1 MASNREMC
9 TIHTDRLQEIIRQ
22 LDDNITALDD
32 TIDDLRDNI
41 STQNSIKNR
50 PDAALDGCMSRTDTL
65 VSDIAALRQRQE
77 EVQNSQ
83 SQKVNEETT
92 I

>member
-1 MASNREMC
+1 MASNRPHC
-9 TIHTDRLQEIIRQ
+9 TKHTDRLQETIRQ
-22 LDDNITALDD
+22 LNDNITALDD
-32 TIDDLRDNI
+32 TIDDLKDNI
-41 STQNSIKNR
+41 TIQNSIKNQ

>member
-22 LDDNITALDD
+22 LDDNITALED

-41 STQNSIKNR
+41 TTQNSIKNR

>member
-41 STQNSIKNR
+41 TTQNSIKNR

-65 VSDIAALRQRQE
+65 VSYIAALRQTQE

>member
-32 TIDDLRDNI
+32 TIDDLKDNI
-41 STQNSIKNR
+41 TTQNSIKNR

-65 VSDIAALRQRQE
+65 VSHIAALRQRQE

>member
-1 MASNREMC
+1 MASNRQMC

-41 STQNSIKNR
+41 TTQNSIKNR

>member
-1 MASNREMC
+1 MASNRSHC
-9 TIHTDRLQEIIRQ
+9 TTFTNRLEETNRQ
-22 LDDNITALDD
+22 LDDNITALDT
-32 TIDDLRDNI
+32 TIDALRGNI
-41 STQNSIKNR
+41 TIQNSIKNR

-65 VSDIAALRQRQE
+65 VSVIAELRQTQE
-77 EVQNSQ
+77 DVQNTQ

>member
-1 MASNREMC
+1 MC

-41 STQNSIKNR
+41 TTQNSIKNR
-50 PDAALDGCMSRTDTL
+50 PDAALDGCMIRTSTL